1 MAEKGGSI
9 RYHSYFT
16 LEMELDT
23 TERPTLTR
31 FERARCIGA
40 RAAQIADGAFVESDG
55 DLCQADQLAVATAEF
70 VAGQSPLVIQR
81 VDGTVD
87 MSEAVELRSA
97 TLLQMKLRNGVSP
110 TQCTYVVHPVVRN
123 TDRAR
128 GGRAR
133 HQREVHC
140 RNVAGQ
146 F

>member
-87 MSEAVELRSA
+87 MSEAVELR
-97 TLLQMKLRNGVSP
+97 VSDAVANEIEERRI
-110 TQCTYVVHPVVRN
+110 TNTVHLC
-123 TDRAR
+123 RAPR
-128 GGRAR
+128 GTE
-133 HQREVHC
+133 H
-140 RNVAGQ
+140 
-146 F
+146 